1 MEIASNKGVIADAS
15 TPAGRAGMSESEWRE
30 AIKFDSTDT
39 GWVIMSIG
47 MAIGAGI
54 VFLPVQVGLMGLWVF
69 LLSSVIGYP
78 AMYLFQRLFIN
89 TLAESPECKD
99 YPSVI
104 SGYLGKNWGIL
115 LGALYFVML
124 VIWMFVYSTA
134 ITNDSASYLHT
145 FGVTEGLLSDSPFY
159 GLVLICI
166 LVAIS
171 SRGEKL
177 LFKISTGMVLT
188 KLLVVAAL
196 GVSMVGMWHLYNV
209 GSLPPLGLLVKNA
222 IITLPFTLTSILFIQ
237 TLSPMVISYRSRE
250 KSIEVARHKALR
262 AMNIAFGILF
272 VTVFFYAVSF
282 TLAMGHDEAVKAY
295 EQNISALAIAA
306 QFISGDGA
314 AWVKVVSVILNI
326 FAVMTAF
333 FGVYLGFREAIV
345 TEALVPTP
353 AFFPLIDKLAAK
365 ANTQLAII
373 TEVLAGA
380 WERLEQGRADIVIAP
395 DMHFRSSS
403 EINSRKLYTLMNV
416 YVAAPDH
423 PIHQEPE
430 PLSEVTRVKYR
441 GIAVADTARERP
453 VLTVQLLDKQ
463 PRLTVSTIEDKRQ
476 ALLAGLGVATMPYP
490 MVEKDIAEGRLRVV
504 SPESTSEIDIIMAW
518 RRDSMGEAK
527 SWCLREIPK
536 LFSGK

>member
-1 MEIASNKGVIADAS
+1 MDTATNSSVIVNDS
-15 TPAGRAGMSESEWRE
+15 PAARRAGMRESEWQE

-69 LLSSVIGYP
+69 LLSSIIGYP

-145 FGVTEGLLSDSPFY
+145 FGVTDTLLSENPFY
-159 GLVLICI
+159 GLFLICI

-171 SRGEKL
+171 SRGEQL
-177 LFKISTGMVLT
+177 LFKVSSLMVLT
-188 KLLVVAAL
+188 KLFVVAAL
-196 GVSMVGMWHLYNV
+196 GLSMMGLWHLANVGM
-209 GSLPPLGLLVKNA
+209 LPPMGLLIKNA

-250 KSIEVARHKALR
+250 KSVEVARHKALR
-262 AMNIAFGILF
+262 AMNIAFGVLF

-314 AWVKVVSVILNI
+314 GWVKIVSVILNI

-333 FGVYLGFREAIV
+333 FGVYLGFREATQGIV
-345 TEALVPTP
+345 MNILRRKIPAEKINENHVQRGIMLFAILLAWSAIVLNAPVLSFTSICSPIFGMVGCLIPAWLVYKVPALHKYKGVS
-353 AFFPLIDKLAAK
+353 LVI
-365 ANTQLAII
+365 
-373 TEVLAGA
+373 
-380 WERLEQGRADIVIAP
+380 IVI
-395 DMHFRSSS
+395 
-403 EINSRKLYTLMNV
+403 T
-416 YVAAPDH
+416 
-423 PIHQEPE
+423 
-430 PLSEVTRVKYR
+430 
-441 GIAVADTARERP
+441 G
-453 VLTVQLLDKQ
+453 LL
-463 PRLTVSTIEDKRQ
+463 LC
-476 ALLAGLGVATMPYP
+476 
-490 MVEKDIAEGRLRVV
+490 V
-504 SPESTSEIDIIMAW
+504 SPFLA
-518 RRDSMGEAK
+518 
-527 SWCLREIPK
+527 
-536 LFSGK
+536 FS

>member
-1 MEIASNKGVIADAS
+1 MS
-15 TPAGRAGMSESEWRE
+15 TNNSDVMQGTSAVAQKAGMTEQAWRE
-30 AIKFDSTDT
+30 AIKFDGTDT

-69 LLSSVIGYP
+69 LLSSIIGYP

-104 SGYLGKNWGIL
+104 SGYLGKNWGVL
-115 LGALYFVML
+115 LGVLYFIML

-145 FGVTEGLLSDSPFY
+145 FGVTQGLLSENPFY
-159 GLVLICI
+159 GLGLICI

-177 LFKISTGMVLT
+177 LFKVSSLMVLT

-196 GVSMVGMWHLYNV
+196 GLSMVGLWHLYNA
-209 GSLPPLGLLVKNA
+209 GTLPPAGLLVKNA

-237 TLSPMVISYRSRE
+237 TLSPMVISYRAKE
-250 KSIEVARHKALR
+250 KSVEVARYKALR
-262 AMNIAFGILF
+262 AMNIAFAILF
-272 VTVFFYAVSF
+272 ITVFFYAVSF

-295 EQNISALAIAA
+295 QQNISALAIAA

-333 FGVYLGFREAIV
+333 FGVYLGFREATQGIV
-345 TEALVPTP
+345 MNLLRRKFPTRQFDEKYIQGGIMIFAILLAWSAIVLNAPVLSFTSICSPIFGLIGCLIPAWLVYKVPALHKYKG
-353 AFFPLIDKLAAK
+353 LSLKII
-365 ANTQLAII
+365 II
-373 TEVLAGA
+373 TG
-380 WERLEQGRADIVIAP
+380 
-395 DMHFRSSS
+395 
-403 EINSRKLYTLMNV
+403 
-416 YVAAPDH
+416 
-423 PIHQEPE
+423 
-430 PLSEVTRVKYR
+430 
-441 GIAVADTARERP
+441 
-453 VLTVQLLDKQ
+453 LLLCIS
-463 PRLTVSTIEDKRQ
+463 P
-476 ALLAGLGVATMPYP
+476 LLAFA
-490 MVEKDIAEGRLRVV
+490 
-504 SPESTSEIDIIMAW
+504 
-518 RRDSMGEAK
+518 
-527 SWCLREIPK
+527 
-536 LFSGK
+536 

>member
-1 MEIASNKGVIADAS
+1 MS
-15 TPAGRAGMSESEWRE
+15 TNNSIDVMQGTSAAARKAGMSEQAWRE

-69 LLSSVIGYP
+69 LLSSIIGYP

-104 SGYLGKNWGIL
+104 SGYLGKNWGVL

-145 FGVTEGLLSDSPFY
+145 FGVTKGLLSDNPFY

-177 LFKISTGMVLT
+177 LFKVSSLMVLT

-196 GVSMVGMWHLYNV
+196 GLSMVGLWHLYNA
-209 GSLPPLGLLVKNA
+209 GTLPPAGLLIKNA

-237 TLSPMVISYRSRE
+237 TLSPMVISYRAKE
-250 KSIEVARHKALR
+250 KSVEVARYKALR
-262 AMNIAFGILF
+262 AMNIAFAILF
-272 VTVFFYAVSF
+272 ITVFFYAVSF

-295 EQNISALAIAA
+295 QQNISALAIAA
-306 QFISGDGA
+306 QFISGEGA
-314 AWVKVVSVILNI
+314 SWVKVVSVILNI

-333 FGVYLGFREAIV
+333 FGVYLGFREATQGIV
-345 TEALVPTP
+345 MNLLRRKFPTRQFDEKYVQGGIMIFAILLAWSAIVLNAPVLSFTSICSPIFGLIGCLIPAWLVYKVPALHKYKG
-353 AFFPLIDKLAAK
+353 LSLKII
-365 ANTQLAII
+365 II
-373 TEVLAGA
+373 TG
-380 WERLEQGRADIVIAP
+380 
-395 DMHFRSSS
+395 
-403 EINSRKLYTLMNV
+403 
-416 YVAAPDH
+416 
-423 PIHQEPE
+423 
-430 PLSEVTRVKYR
+430 
-441 GIAVADTARERP
+441 
-453 VLTVQLLDKQ
+453 LLLCIS
-463 PRLTVSTIEDKRQ
+463 P
-476 ALLAGLGVATMPYP
+476 LLAFA
-490 MVEKDIAEGRLRVV
+490 
-504 SPESTSEIDIIMAW
+504 
-518 RRDSMGEAK
+518 
-527 SWCLREIPK
+527 
-536 LFSGK
+536 